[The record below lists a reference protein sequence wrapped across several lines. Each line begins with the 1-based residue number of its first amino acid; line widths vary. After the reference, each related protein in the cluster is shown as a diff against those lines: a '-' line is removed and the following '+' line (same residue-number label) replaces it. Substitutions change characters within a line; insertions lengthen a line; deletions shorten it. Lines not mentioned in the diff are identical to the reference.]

1 MHELGLER
9 EESFCPLVELPN
21 GCPAADTFER
31 VLQHIEPHCSL
42 RLSQC
47 LWKRLD

>member
-1 MHELGLER
+1 MHELGLGR
-9 EESFCPLVELPN
+9 GESLRPLVELPN
-21 GCPAADTFER
+21 GCSGADTFER

-42 RLSQC
+42 SLSQC